1 MGRRHKHEEHQNH
14 EAWAIPYGDLITL
27 LLAFFVVMYAV
38 SSLNEGKY
46 RVLSDALAA
55 AFRGPPR
62 SPEPVQLDNKPSGR
76 GGRQQYPGSPVRS
89 PFHTRDSGAGTK
101 PAEPIGSEGGDL
113 ELARIAREVEA
124 ALSELVEK
132 NLVVVRQHRQWLEI
146 EIRTDILYASGSAAV
161 ATDARPVLDRVAAI
175 LAGLPNPIRV
185 EGHTDNV
192 PIRTVAYP
200 SNWELSA
207 ARAASVVHL
216 FMTRGVE
223 PARMEISG
231 FGEYR
236 PKAPN
241 DTAAGR
247 DQNRR
252 VIIIVLD
259 PSLQTAGSASP
270 SPTDAAPADAPSSDD
285 AGAGSASPGQASA
298 GGTAGA
304 AAGEPAAPAA
314 AVAGSAT

>member
-1 MGRRHKHEEHQNH
+1 MGRRHKHEDHQNH

-38 SSLNEGKY
+38 SSVNEGKY

-62 SPEPVQLDNKPSGR
+62 SPEPVQLDTKPSGR
-76 GGRQQYPGSPVRS
+76 GGRNQYPGSPLRS
-89 PFHTRDSGAGTK
+89 RMQTRDSGASASQDRVG
-101 PAEPIGSEGGDL
+101 EEGGNL
-113 ELARIAREVEA
+113 ELARIGKQVED
-124 ALSELVEK
+124 ALAELVQQ
-132 NLVVVRQHRQWLEI
+132 NMVIVRQRKQWLEI
-146 EIRTDILYASGSAAV
+146 EIRTDILFASGDAQV
-161 ATDARPVLDRVAAI
+161 ADRARPVLDRVAAI
-175 LAGLPNPIRV
+175 LAGLPNSIRV
-185 EGHTDNV
+185 EGHTDDV

-216 FMTRGVE
+216 FMTQGVD

-231 FGEYR
+231 FGQYR

-241 DTAAGR
+241 ASSAGR

-252 VIIIVLD
+252 VVIIVLG
-259 PSLQTAGSASP
+259 PSLREPGMPGGEEVAAPAPTTTAGPVPGDVPRAAAAQTAG
-270 SPTDAAPADAPSSDD
+270 
-285 AGAGSASPGQASA
+285 G
-298 GGTAGA
+298 
-304 AAGEPAAPAA
+304 
-314 AVAGSAT
+314 

>member
-113 ELARIAREVEA
+113 ELQRIAREVEA
-124 ALSELVEK
+124 ALSELVAK
-132 NLVVVRQHRQWLEI
+132 NMVVVRQHRQWLEI
-146 EIRTDILYASGSAAV
+146 EIRTDILFASGSAQV
-161 ATDARPVLDRVAAI
+161 ASDARPVLDRVAAI

-185 EGHTDNV
+185 EGHTDDV

-236 PKAPN
+236 PKASN
-241 DTAAGR
+241 DTPAGR

-259 PSLQTAGSASP
+259 PSLQTAGSTAQR
-270 SPTDAAPADAPSSDD
+270 PADAPPADAAAAD
-285 AGAGSASPGQASA
+285 AAGAN
-298 GGTAGA
+298 A
-304 AAGEPAAPAA
+304 AASEQATGPAAPGA
-314 AVAGSAT
+314 AVREPSPGSPAVVGAP